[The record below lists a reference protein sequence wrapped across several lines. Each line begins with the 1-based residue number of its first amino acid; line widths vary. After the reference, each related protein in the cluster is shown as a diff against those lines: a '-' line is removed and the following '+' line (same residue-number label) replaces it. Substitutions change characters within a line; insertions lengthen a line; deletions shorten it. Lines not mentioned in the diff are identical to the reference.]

1 MVASSSVLESDVSQD
16 GKIEVQLQE
25 LRAQIEALEGRV
37 DALERGAGHPPVQ
50 NCRLCGERA
59 AHRTHVHPGGPGHL
73 VEWWDCSACK
83 ERDLRVL
90 SQAS

>member
-1 MVASSSVLESDVSQD
+1 MATSAQGSDVSQD
-16 GKIEVQLQE
+16 GTIEKQLQE
-25 LRAQIEALEGRV
+25 LWAQIEALESRV

-50 NCRLCGERA
+50 NCRLCGQRA
-59 AHRTHVHPGGPGHL
+59 AHRTRVHPGGPGHV

-90 SQAS
+90 DQAS